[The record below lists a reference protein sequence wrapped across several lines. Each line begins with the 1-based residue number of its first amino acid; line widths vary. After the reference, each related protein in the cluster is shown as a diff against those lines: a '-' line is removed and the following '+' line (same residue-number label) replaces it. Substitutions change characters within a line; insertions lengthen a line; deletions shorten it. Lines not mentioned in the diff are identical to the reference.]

1 MELNSKI
8 IIQARTGS
16 TRLPNKMLLPFFN
29 GRTILEI
36 LIERLVKSF
45 GNKNIIL
52 ATTNNKLDDSL
63 EEVAKQKD
71 IICFRGDEQNVLKRF
86 IDCAEKFEAEGIIRV
101 CADNPFLDIQ
111 LMSDLVAF
119 AAEKKY
125 DYVSYKV
132 NNLPAIKTHYGFF
145 TEYVSLKALKKVAE
159 LTTDKLYQEHVTNYI
174 YTNPEGFSIE
184 WLSAP
189 ESIASNSNVRLT
201 VDTEEDF
208 ETCKSIYSELKSDFC
223 YKNILELINV
233 NPELQN
239 KMSSQIQKN
248 GK

>member
-1 MELNSKI
+1 MKVNNKI

-29 GRTILEI
+29 DRTILEI
-36 LIERLVKSF
+36 LIERLIKSF
-45 GNKNIIL
+45 GNENIIL

-86 IDCAEKFEAEGIIRV
+86 IDCAEKFEAGGIIRV
-101 CADNPFLDIQ
+101 CADNPFLDIK

-159 LTTDKLYQEHVTNYI
+159 LTTDKFYQEHVTNYI

-189 ESIASNSNVRLT
+189 ESIAANSDVRLT

-208 ETCKSIYSELKSDFC
+208 EICKSIYSELKSDFC

-239 KMSSQIQKN
+239 KMSSQIKKN